1 LQLKTAALHLP
12 TPKLFLNILPNS
24 SHHQAQASNRREGA
38 DETKTA
44 CIVVGVDFGEP
55 YFAESLDEAS
65 LLADTAGL
73 NCVQRLSAKRQAPDT
88 ATFLGSGKV
97 EELAELCRVTE
108 AEIVVFANAI
118 GPVQQ
123 RNLERAIKLPV
134 IDRTGLILDIFAQ
147 RAQSH
152 EGKLQVQLAQ
162 TQYQATRLVR
172 QWSHLER
179 QRGGIGMRGGPGE
192 RQLELDKRMLRTKVK
207 AIRERLDKVQ
217 RQRDTQRR
225 ARLRSGVLRVAIVGY
240 TNAGKST
247 LFSAVTNS
255 SAYVA
260 NQLFATLDPT
270 TRRMKL
276 GGGIELAMS
285 DTVGFV
291 RDLPHLLVAAFKS
304 TLQEAMDADL
314 LLHVVDSSSL
324 IADEQIKAVNEV
336 LEEIGAHDIP
346 QWLVYN
352 KIDVSGRRAG
362 YTEMHVDDLNNDN
375 SSGHAE
381 HQFHVSAL
389 TGSGVALLRRALLE
403 AADSHVKKSV
413 SSAMS
418 QSRFAQVS
426 AQQAINSSE
435 EFRN

>member
-1 LQLKTAALHLP
+1 MAALHLP

-55 YFAESLDEAS
+55 YFAEALDETS

-73 NCVQRLSAKRQAPDT
+73 SCVQRLSAKRQAPDA

-97 EELAELCRVTE
+97 EELAELCRLTE
-108 AEIVVFANAI
+108 AEIVVFANPI

-123 RNLERAIKLPV
+123 RNLERAIKIPV

-362 YTEMHVDDLNNDN
+362 YAEMHSDDLNDDKSN
-375 SSGHAE
+375 GHAE

-389 TGSGVALLRRALLE
+389 TGNGIALLRRALLE

-418 QSRFAQVS
+418 QSCAVQVLT
-426 AQQAINSSE
+426 QQAANSSE

>member
-1 LQLKTAALHLP
+1 
-12 TPKLFLNILPNS
+12 LNILPNS
-24 SHHQAQASNRREGA
+24 SHHQAQASARRGQA
-38 DETKTA
+38 DDTKTA

-73 NCVQRLSAKRQAPDT
+73 NCLQRLSAKRQAPDA

-108 AEIVVFANAI
+108 AEIVIFANAI

-225 ARLRSGVLRVAIVGY
+225 ARLRSGVLRVSIVGY

-247 LFSAVTNS
+247 LFSAITNS

-260 NQLFATLDPT
+260 DQLFATLDPT

-276 GGGIELAMS
+276 SGGIELAMS

-352 KIDVSGRRAG
+352 KVDVSGLRAG
-362 YTEMHVDDLNNDN
+362 HVQMDNDDLAYED
-375 SSGHAE
+375 STACPV
-381 HQFHVSAL
+381 HQFNVSAL
-389 TGSGVALLRRALLE
+389 KGNGIVLLRTALSE
-403 AADSHVKKSV
+403 AADLHAKKSAA
-413 SSAMS
+413 SAMS
-418 QSRFAQVS
+418 QSHTASVL
-426 AQQAINSSE
+426 AQQSVPSAK

>member
-1 LQLKTAALHLP
+1 VALHLP
-12 TPKLFLNILPNS
+12 TPNRFLNILPNS
-24 SHHQAQASNRREGA
+24 NYQHASVNARRELGA
-38 DETKTA
+38 QTKTR
-44 CIVVGVDFGEP
+44 CVVVGVDFGEA
-55 YFAESLDEAS
+55 YFAESMEEAK
-65 LLADTAGL
+65 LLADSAGL
-73 NCVQRLSAKRQAPDT
+73 ACVECLSAKRPAPDA

-97 EELAELCRVTE
+97 EELAEICRIAE
-108 AEIVVFANAI
+108 AEIVVFVNAL

-123 RNLERAIKLPV
+123 RNLERAIELPV

-147 RAQSH
+147 RAKSH

-207 AIRERLDKVQ
+207 AIRERLEKVE

-225 ARLRSGVLRVAIVGY
+225 ARLRSGVLRIAIVGY

-247 LFSAVTNS
+247 LFGAVTN
-255 SAYVA
+255 APVYTA
-260 NQLFATLDPT
+260 DQLFATLDPT

-276 GGGIELAMS
+276 SSSVELAIS

-291 RDLPHLLVAAFKS
+291 RELPHLLVAAFKS

-314 LLHVVDSSSL
+314 LLHVVDSSSPM
-324 IADEQIKAVNEV
+324 AGEQIKAVNEV

-352 KIDVSGRRAG
+352 KIDISGQRAG
-362 YTEMHVDDLNNDN
+362 YAEMYRDDLDEEHLT
-375 SSGHAE
+375 GCPE

-389 TGSGVALLRRALLE
+389 TGSGIALLRAALLE
-403 AADSHVKKSV
+403 AADSHAKKSEV
-413 SSAMS
+413 SAMS
-418 QSRFAQVS
+418 QSRSAQVL
-426 AQQAINSSE
+426 AQQAANSSE

>member
-1 LQLKTAALHLP
+1 MQLKRAALHPP
-12 TPKLFLNILPNS
+12 THNWFLNILPNS
-24 SHHQAQASNRREGA
+24 SHQHAWVSARRESGA
-38 DETKTA
+38 ETKTR
-44 CIVVGVDFGEP
+44 CVVVGVDFGEA
-55 YFAESLDEAS
+55 YFAESMQEAR
-65 LLADTAGL
+65 LLADSAGMV
-73 NCVQRLSAKRQAPDT
+73 CIECLSAKRSAPDA

-97 EELAELCRVTE
+97 EELSELCRTTE
-108 AEIVVFANAI
+108 AEIVVFTNAL

-123 RNLERAIKLPV
+123 RNLERAIELPV

-147 RAQSH
+147 RAKSH

-179 QRGGIGMRGGPGE
+179 QRGGIGIRGGPGE

-207 AIRERLDKVQ
+207 AIRERLEKVE

-225 ARLRSGVLRVAIVGY
+225 ARLRSGVLRIAIVGY

-247 LFSAVTNS
+247 LFGAVTN
-255 SAYVA
+255 APVYTA
-260 NQLFATLDPT
+260 DQLFATLDPT

-276 GGGIELAMS
+276 SSSVELAIS

-291 RDLPHLLVAAFKS
+291 RELPHLLVAAFKS
-304 TLQEAMDADL
+304 TLQEAIDADL
-314 LLHVVDSSSL
+314 LLHVVDSSSPM
-324 IADEQIKAVNEV
+324 ANEQIQAVNEV
-336 LEEIGAHDIP
+336 LLEIGAHDIP

-352 KIDVSGRRAG
+352 KIDISGQRAG
-362 YTEMHVDDLNNDN
+362 YAEMHKDDSYDDQSNW
-375 SSGHAE
+375 HAE

-389 TGSGVALLRRALLE
+389 TGSGIALLRTALLE
-403 AADSHVKKSV
+403 AADSHAKKAEA
-413 SSAMS
+413 SAMS
-418 QSRFAQVS
+418 QSRSVQVL
-426 AQQAINSSE
+426 ALQAADTLE